1 MFEKLA
7 KFINS
12 LNEKGIPLPLIR
24 LKGQPTFTGTLAF
37 ISFNVFTLGSI
48 GKVTKLLGEV
58 DLTQTGYMFGLC
70 LAGYLGNKR
79 LTIDGKNITSVLS
92 DNESK

>member
-1 MFEKLA
+1 MFEKL
-7 KFINS
+7 KEFIKS

-48 GKVTKLLGEV
+48 GKLTKFLGEV
-58 DLTQTGYMFGLC
+58 DLTQTGYMFALC
-70 LAGYLGNKR
+70 LSSYLGNK
-79 LTIDGKNITSVLS
+79 LIVKDGKAATVEEVNKENS
-92 DNESK
+92 